1 MHRDATN
8 WGALNCTGIMNRPVR
23 IGPKLAN
30 LAHKKGFFYLTKKIL
45 NLAGKNFGIF
55 FSFSEIRLESSSKTI
70 LLTILHDFFF
80 SP

>member
-1 MHRDATN
+1 MVS
-8 WGALNCTGIMNRPVR
+8 RPVR
-23 IGPKLAN
+23 IGPIWAN